1 MNLRSNSDN
10 QHKLLETRKLT
21 DSTYILRMERREL
34 AFRSGQHIL
43 LGEAESIHNREYSVY
58 SGEEDDYFEVLIKEV
73 ETGMVSKQLKKL
85 LKDDKLQIEGPLGF
99 FTIESE
105 LIKSEKFLFVATG
118 TGIAP
123 FHSFSRSYPQL
134 NYQLLHGVR
143 KANEAYES
151 KHYPAEKYT
160 LCTSQDEKGNFVGRV
175 TDYLRQNPVSKDTHC
190 YLCGNFEMINEVFD
204 ILEKQGVP
212 PQQVH
217 AEVYF

>member
-21 DSTYILRMERREL
+21 DSTYVLKMERRGL

-43 LGEAESIHNREYSVY
+43 LGEAGSIHNREYSVY
-58 SGEEDDYFEVLIKEV
+58 SGEQDDFFEVLIKEV
-73 ETGMVSKQLKKL
+73 EAGMVSKQLKKL
-85 LKDDKLQIEGPLGF
+85 VQDDMLQIEGPLGF
-99 FTIESE
+99 FTLEPA
-105 LIKSEKFLFVATG
+105 LIKSAQFLFVATG

-123 FHSFSRSYPQL
+123 FHSFSRSYPHL
-134 NYQLLHGVR
+134 NYHLLHGVR
-143 KANEAYES
+143 KANEAYERN
-151 KHYPAEKYT
+151 HYPAEKYS
-160 LCTSQDEKGNFVGRV
+160 LCTTQDVKGDFQGRV